1 MKKEQLKN
9 NLDEIIELYNNLQK
23 SLHET
28 LK

>member
-1 MKKEQLKN
+1 MKKEQLKK
-9 NLDEIIELYNNLQK
+9 NLNEIIELYNNLQK